1 MSSKK
6 SSPYQGEAGR
16 GSSRGKIFVVS
27 GPSGSGKS
35 TLLNKVQ
42 SKREFSEN
50 LVKIVTVTT
59 RQPRKGEKNGRD
71 YIFLDKDEFLSRLKN
86 KEFAESEEVFGK
98 YYATPKEALLRTIH
112 QGRDALLCV
121 DVKGARSIKR
131 AFSQETILIFISVA
145 DIEKLRQR
153 LCQRSTET
161 KEALKKRLKIARK
174 ELSCAKNYDYIVDND
189 VLPEA
194 VEKLSSIIIAERLKV
209 K

>member
-1 MSSKK
+1 M
-6 SSPYQGEAGR
+6 
-16 GSSRGKIFVVS
+16 
-27 GPSGSGKS
+27 
-35 TLLNKVQ
+35 
-42 SKREFSEN
+42 
-50 LVKIVTVTT
+50 
-59 RQPRKGEKNGRD
+59 
-71 YIFLDKDEFLSRLKN
+71 
-86 KEFAESEEVFGK
+86 
-98 YYATPKEALLRTIH
+98 
-112 QGRDALLCV
+112 CV

-161 KEALKKRLKIARK
+161 KEALKKRLKIAQK

>member
-6 SSPYQGEAGR
+6 SSPYQGEEGR

-42 SKREFSEN
+42 SKREFLGN

-59 RQPRKGEKNGRD
+59 RQPRKGEKDGRD
-71 YIFLDKDEFLSRLKN
+71 YRFLDKDEFLRRLKN
-86 KEFAESEEVFGK
+86 KEFVESEQVFGK
-98 YYATPKEALLRTIH
+98 YYATPKEALLKTIN

-121 DVKGARSIKR
+121 DVQGARSIRR
-131 AFSQETILIFISVA
+131 AFPQEAILIFISVA
-145 DIEKLRQR
+145 DLEKLRER
-153 LCQRSTET
+153 LRQRSTET
-161 KEALKKRLKIARK
+161 KEGIKRRLKIAQK
-174 ELSCAKNYDYIVDND
+174 ELIRAKNYDYIVNND

-194 VEKLSSIIIAERLKV
+194 VKKLSSIITAESFF
-209 K
+209 